1 MLASSSEM
9 VVSWNETTKVISC
22 LKKLIP
28 RSFEKRME
36 SELFVYKLKKRVP
49 RRSFKV
55 VFNLK
60 YYLVYLIQKTSPKK
74 DYDINIIVSSDL
86 RRKSIF

>member
-9 VVSWNETTKVISC
+9 VVSWNETTKVITR
-22 LKKLIP
+22 LKKLTS

-55 VFNLK
+55 VD
-60 YYLVYLIQKTSPKK
+60 KK
-74 DYDINIIVSSDL
+74 FL
-86 RRKSIF
+86 LTF